1 MNKYGAMA
9 QSHWRTWL
17 PNRYAQ
23 VEDPSSF
30 FSTLGTQVSEQIAAL
45 ELDLADPDR
54 PGEEFLARVGQRN
67 MARMQA
73 EEMVLR
79 ELVLLP
85 AETSTDETSADED
98 ESDELPAAWAIP
110 SALETVAAVAAQE
123 RELI

>member
-9 QSHWRTWL
+9 QSHWKTWL

-23 VEDPSSF
+23 IEDPSSF
-30 FSTLGTQVSEQIAAL
+30 FSALGIEVSDQLATL
-45 ELDLADPDR
+45 ELELAGPDR

-67 MARMQA
+67 MARMRA

-85 AETSTDETSADED
+85 AENSTDED
-98 ESDELPAAWAIP
+98 ESDELPEAWAIP

>member
-23 VEDPSSF
+23 IEDPSSF
-30 FSTLGTQVSEQIAAL
+30 FSTLGTQVSDRIAVL
-45 ELDLADPDR
+45 ELDLAGPDR
-54 PGEEFLARVGQRN
+54 PSEEFLARVGQRN

-85 AETSTDETSADED
+85 GETSTDQDESD
-98 ESDELPAAWAIP
+98 QDDSDELPAAWAIP

>member
-9 QSHWRTWL
+9 QSHWMTWL
-17 PNRYAQ
+17 PSRYAQ
-23 VEDPSSF
+23 IEDPSSF
-30 FSTLGTQVSEQIAAL
+30 FSALGIQVSEQIAAL
-45 ELDLADPDR
+45 ELELAAPDR
-54 PGEEFLARVGQRN
+54 PGEEFLVRVGHRN
-67 MARMQA
+67 MARLQA

-85 AETSTDETSADED
+85 AETSPDED
-98 ESDELPAAWAIP
+98 DSDELPAAWAIP

>member
-9 QSHWRTWL
+9 QNHWRTWL
-17 PNRYAQ
+17 PDRYAQ
-23 VEDPSSF
+23 IEDPDSF
-30 FSTLGTQVSEQIAAL
+30 FSTLGIEVSDQIAAL
-45 ELDLADPDR
+45 ELDLAGPDQ
-54 PGEEFLARVGQRN
+54 PDEEFLTRVGHRN

-85 AETSTDETSADED
+85 PENSTDED

-110 SALETVAAVAAQE
+110 SAQQTVAAVAAQE